1 MLSNLERIHA
11 RAQKRNPSL
20 PPLSKYKSQT
30 ITKTFK
36 LTSLEEVSQQNVDFP
51 SGSIVVSVC
60 VDATKN
66 ETAAAS
72 DARGD
77 LSAVRVAFDLPSQD
91 GTLTAGGP
99 VKASCLFGR
108 DGSRQWPEQ
117 EVVIPRQG
125 SINLTIHNLTTDTL
139 DVDVAFNVL
148 LPRESN

>member
-11 RAQKRNPSL
+11 RAKKRNPSL
-20 PPLSKYKSQT
+20 PPLTKYKSQT
-30 ITKTFK
+30 ITKTFT
-36 LTSLEEVSQQNVDFP
+36 LSSGEDLSQQNVDFP
-51 SGSIVVSVC
+51 SGSIILAVC
-60 VDATKN
+60 VDATKA
-66 ETAAAS
+66 ETSAAT

-77 LSAVRVAFDLPSQD
+77 LSMVRVSFDLPSQD

-125 SINLTIHNLTTDTL
+125 SINMTVKNLTTDTI

-148 LPRESN
+148 LPREST